1 MTTPLGI
8 ATIPKM
14 TEQPVIA
21 TILRA
26 SLPLHIGLLNYF
38 DQADNAFVSAYRK
51 HSKDG
56 SFVIKL
62 EYMSSPKLEGRTL
75 ILCDPMLATGQS
87 MLLTYKEMMRFGKPK
102 HTHLVSV
109 IASRDGVEFM
119 KAHMRPSIRVLLACV
134 YNPNITFPDY
144 SDVKWKPLRN
154 ERGITDT
161 NLDKEAR
168 KIYIFANGP
177 NLSLERKKAK
187 LIQMLEGMH
196 VDDADLF
203 YNWILQKKLPYSK
216 ISTSFI
222 TKNFPE
228 ILSTI
233 ISPAVYNR

>member
-1 MTTPLGI
+1 MAYLKPPGEIFNLANEITSVQER
-8 ATIPKM
+8 A
-14 TEQPVIA
+14 EF
-21 TILRA
+21 LRA
-26 SLPLHIGLLNYF
+26 NL
-38 DQADNAFVSAYRK
+38 
-51 HSKDG
+51 
-56 SFVIKL
+56 
-62 EYMSSPKLEGRTL
+62 
-75 ILCDPMLATGQS
+75 
-87 MLLTYKEMMRFGKPK
+87 
-102 HTHLVSV
+102 
-109 IASRDGVEFM
+109 
-119 KAHMRPSIRVLLACV
+119 RPSIRVLLACV

-144 SDVKWKPLRN
+144 SDIKWKPLRN

-161 NLDKEAR
+161 NLDRECR

-177 NLSLERKKAK
+177 NLTLERKKAK